1 VIRNS
6 NLLVVLIVVGCGK
19 GDDRSALP
27 PATGAGS
34 PPLPV
39 LPTVAAAPA
48 APAAA
53 ITSDRKSTGTLL
65 PHAQV
70 AVVARA
76 SGVIVALGVDVGAR
90 VKQGDVVF
98 RVDSRDAELHLAQA
112 RTQLAAAEQQLRA
125 TEVEHR
131 RTQQL
136 FDQHAAS
143 SQQWDQISAQ
153 LEAAKLGV
161 AQARSGVAVASKAVS
176 DATAR
181 APIDGVV
188 VTRAVALGDYVTAM
202 PATQVVTLQ
211 DQATLDL
218 EFRLPERALA
228 HVRPG
233 DPITVS
239 LPALGVSRKAA
250 IAIVAP
256 SVDARTRTVGI
267 KAVLDNRDG
276 ALRPGLMADIE
287 LGERSETTGG
297 GDPDGSAGG
306 AGGRAPRG
314 KAEVRAA
321 AAQPERK
328 P

>member
-1 VIRNS
+1 MTRITNM
-6 NLLVVLIVVGCGK
+6 LVALVAVGCSK
-19 GDDRSALP
+19 GDDRAGLP
-27 PATGAGS
+27 PSTGPGA

-39 LPTVAAAPA
+39 LPVVAATPVASPG
-48 APAAA
+48 PGAA
-53 ITSDRKSTGTLL
+53 ITSERKSTGTLL

-90 VKQGDVVF
+90 VKQGQVVF
-98 RVDSRDAELHLAQA
+98 RVDARDAELHLAQA
-112 RTQLAAAEQQLRA
+112 QTQLAAAEQQLHA

-136 FDQHAAS
+136 FEQHAAS
-143 SQQWDQISAQ
+143 PQQWDQVSAQ
-153 LEAAKLGV
+153 LDAARLGV
-161 AQARSGVAVASKAVS
+161 AQARSGVALAGKSVA

-188 VTRAVALGDYVTAM
+188 TARPVSLGDYVTAM
-202 PATQVVTLQ
+202 PATQVLTLQ

-228 HVRPG
+228 SVKPG

-256 SVDARTRTVGI
+256 SVDPRTRTVGI

-276 ALRPGLMADIE
+276 SLRPGLMADIE
-287 LGERSETTGG
+287 L
-297 GDPDGSAGG
+297 DA
-306 AGGRAPRG
+306 
-314 KAEVRAA
+314 VRAA
-321 AAQPERK
+321 SKQ
-328 P
+328 